1 MLNNTLTVGAFGLRL
16 ASQAILLLC
25 AYVWLDPASYQFLL
39 LLSFF
44 ASFLSLSDF
53 GFAQLIVKKLD
64 FALQQPKAKVGSL
77 LRKIVQTSLIP
88 ISLGISIS
96 IAFTIVVSRLDR
108 GDELVELILIYT
120 MLYLVNYGF
129 TLGINACLGLS
140 RATEARV
147 FEIFKHLLLI
157 VVSVLSLYFLRDIN
171 LLIIS
176 QTFAGF
182 GMLVAVCGY
191 IFAKASR
198 QLEAVSPRD
207 QATPIIVAGDFL
219 RSSLGEIIFKSA
231 LLFATWSLSST
242 IQLEEANI
250 ILTGIKLMD
259 VVSVLVI
266 NFAYVNL
273 RRFRD
278 VKLFMP
284 NWLFMNFSLI
294 SMYILIIFCIILVP
308 RLMWSI
314 SVHQHLS
321 LLFLAAWFF
330 IAWRASNF
338 AEFMTNLADHYWQFK
353 HYLRAI
359 CGAGIICLIGYLWQG
374 LNAQTVLAAV
384 ALAVSITVLPEAVWQ
399 LKRFRLLHET

>member
-1 MLNNTLTVGAFGLRL
+1 M
-16 ASQAILLLC
+16 I
-25 AYVWLDPASYQFLL
+25 
-39 LLSFF
+39 
-44 ASFLSLSDF
+44 
-53 GFAQLIVKKLD
+53 
-64 FALQQPKAKVGSL
+64 
-77 LRKIVQTSLIP
+77 
-88 ISLGISIS
+88 
-96 IAFTIVVSRLDR
+96 
-108 GDELVELILIYT
+108 
-120 MLYLVNYGF
+120 
-129 TLGINACLGLS
+129 
-140 RATEARV
+140 
-147 FEIFKHLLLI
+147 
-157 VVSVLSLYFLRDIN
+157 
-171 LLIIS
+171 
-176 QTFAGF
+176 
-182 GMLVAVCGY
+182 
-191 IFAKASR
+191 
-198 QLEAVSPRD
+198 
-207 QATPIIVAGDFL
+207 FL

-399 LKRFRLLHET
+399 LKRLRLLHET